1 MTAESPTRAI
11 SAVAELV
18 AGIVNLYAC
27 EMVPV
32 AFDSELWDE

>member
-18 AGIVNLYAC
+18 AG
-27 EMVPV
+27 MVAV